1 MMEAK
6 QVEATSSTE
15 EGKKR
20 LCRRQRVSNAFVRGL
35 ESQHASH
42 EIRGIGVTPLPVPVP
57 DYPVRPVCR
66 CHQLIL
72 ASLNNVLSRKD
83 GSKACIGQSLRKLE
97 DWPRATDHPLY
108 QLPIAG

>member
-42 EIRGIGVTPLPVPVP
+42 EIRGIGVTPLPAPVPVPVP

-66 CHQLIL
+66 CHTTIL
-72 ASLNNVLSRKD
+72 ASFNNVLSRKD

-97 DWPRATDHPLY
+97 D
-108 QLPIAG
+108 